1 MAATMAEIREG
12 LAANLSAIEGI
23 QVSPY
28 MLGSPTPPAIHV
40 IPSSIA
46 YDRAMH
52 RGMDEVTMTVQAF
65 VALGLD
71 QGAQMALDE
80 LLAPTGSRSVKTAIE
95 TDRTLGGKVQH
106 VQVDEMSGY
115 NAVTIVDRGQMLSA
129 DWSVTV
135 RT

>member
-1 MAATMAEIREG
+1 MAEIRQG
-12 LAANLSAIEGI
+12 LVDNLSAISGV
-23 QVSPY
+23 QWSPY
-28 MLGSPTPPAIHV
+28 LLASPTPPSGHV
-40 IPSSIA
+40 IPSEIA

-71 QGAQMALDE
+71 QAAQMKLDE
-80 LLAPTGSRSVKTAIE
+80 LLAPSGATSVKAAIE
-95 TDRTLGGKVQH
+95 ADRTLGGKVQDAW
-106 VQVDEMSGY
+106 VS
-115 NAVTIVDRGQMLSA
+115 AVTGYTLVTIPDRGQMLSA